1 MKSQL
6 SNYIFC
12 FCLLISLSLFSCMG
26 SSPTHLSNETDS
38 KKEAG
43 NASAMKL
50 TSPDTIRIVD
60 DDDSLQIIYQTIQK
74 DNENKMLL
82 KVIRNN
88 NELFSRTVSREDIF
102 TDNLPVEAKIIMKH
116 YYYTYF
122 DKKNKELIFTIDTEH
137 PNMEVT
143 VVVDLKGNLEVVA
156 E

>member
-1 MKSQL
+1 MKFQL

-12 FCLLISLSLFSCMG
+12 FFLVIFFALYSCAGG
-26 SSPTHLSNETDS
+26 SPSRLSNETDS

-122 DKKNKELIFTIDTEH
+122 DKKTKEIIFTIDTKD
-137 PNMEVT
+137 PDMEVT

-156 E
+156 D